1 MFKVATRTMMVVTVP
16 NSKNWRS
23 SVKMRSKWDRTL
35 ITRSR
40 YALCR
45 LFSNSM
51 FEGRSRLR
59 DYTCQ
64 VRGVAAEL
72 LIAKKRGNTKKSER
86 PDFWGR
92 GYPPWRELELAQ
104 QDFLLLA
111 QF

>member
-1 MFKVATRTMMVVTVP
+1 MFKVAARTMMVVTVP

-35 ITRSR
+35 IKRSR

-51 FEGRSRLR
+51 FEGRVLR
-59 DYTCQ
+59 DHTCQ

-72 LIAKKRGNTKKSER
+72 LIAKKRGNTKI
-86 PDFWGR
+86 
-92 GYPPWRELELAQ
+92 
-104 QDFLLLA
+104 
-111 QF
+111 